1 MGLSQLQLAPGRA
14 LSAADEV
21 LPQFCIQCGT
31 CSVVCPMIEYMEYSP
46 RVLNAMLIAGR
57 HDDVL
62 RSRAI
67 WACTGCYAC
76 TVECPKQLPV
86 TESIYALKRASMRAG
101 AYPRRFITPVLARQF
116 VRLIN
121 KRGRSSEAWISL
133 ALYLRTR
140 PLQLLR
146 YAPVALRLM
155 RRGRLPLRPESVR
168 EPAQLR
174 RVLAALDVTTGRTHE
189 LRLLSWMLGEGDR
202 PRL

>member
-1 MGLSQLQLAPGRA
+1 MGLSQPDFVPGRA
-14 LSAADEV
+14 PGAADQV
-21 LPQFCIQCGT
+21 LPPFCIQCGT
-31 CSVVCPMIEYMEYSP
+31 CSVFCPMIEYMDYSP
-46 RVLNAMLIAGR
+46 RVLNAMLMAGR
-57 HDDVL
+57 HDEVL

-86 TESIYALKRASMRAG
+86 TESIYALKRASMRAS
-101 AYPRRFITPVLARQF
+101 AYPRRFVTPVLARQF
-116 VRLIN
+116 VRMIN
-121 KRGRSSEAWISL
+121 KQGRSSEAWISL

-155 RRGRLPLRPESVR
+155 RRGRLPLRHESVR

-174 RVLAALDVTTGRTHE
+174 RVLDALDVTTVE
-189 LRLLSWMLGEGDR
+189 DA
-202 PRL
+202 

>member
-1 MGLSQLQLAPGRA
+1 MNLSQVELVPGRA
-14 LSAADEV
+14 LETADEV
-21 LPQFCIQCGT
+21 LPPFCIQCGT
-31 CSVVCPMIEYMEYSP
+31 CSAFCPMIEYMDHSP
-46 RVLNAMLIAGR
+46 RALNAMLMAGR
-57 HDDVL
+57 YGDVL
-62 RSRAI
+62 SSRAI

-101 AYPRRFITPVLARQF
+101 AYPRRFVTPVLARQF
-116 VRLIN
+116 VRLID

-168 EPAQLR
+168 KPAQLR
-174 RVLAALDVTTGRTHE
+174 KVLAALDATTGE
-189 LRLLSWMLGEGDR
+189 DSDS
-202 PRL
+202 

>member
-1 MGLSQLQLAPGRA
+1 MGSSQLQLAPGRA
-14 LSAADEV
+14 PGGADEV
-21 LPQFCIQCGT
+21 LPPFCIQCGT
-31 CSVVCPMIEYMEYSP
+31 CSVFCPMIDYMEYSP
-46 RVLNAMLIAGR
+46 RVLNALLMAGR
-57 HDDVL
+57 YDDVL

-101 AYPRRFITPVLARQF
+101 AYPRRFVTPVLARQF
-116 VRLIN
+116 VRLVDR
-121 KRGRSSEAWISL
+121 RGRSSEAWISL

-140 PLQLLR
+140 PFQLLR

-155 RRGRLPLRPESVR
+155 RRGRLPLRPDSVR

-174 RVLAALDVTTGRTHE
+174 RVLAALDVTTGEDT
-189 LRLLSWMLGEGDR
+189 
-202 PRL
+202 

>member
-1 MGLSQLQLAPGRA
+1 MGLSQPEFSPGRA
-14 LSAADEV
+14 PATADGV
-21 LPQFCIQCGT
+21 LPPFCIQCGV
-31 CSVVCPMIEYMEYSP
+31 CSVFCPMIEYMDHSP
-46 RVLNAMLIAGR
+46 RVLNAMLMAGR
-57 HDDVL
+57 QDDVL

-67 WACTGCYAC
+67 WVCTGCYAC

-101 AYPRRFITPVLARQF
+101 VYPRRFITPVLARQF
-116 VRLIN
+116 VRTID

-133 ALYLRTR
+133 SLYLRTR

-146 YAPVALRLM
+146 YAPVAVRLV

-174 RVLAALDVTTGRTHE
+174 RVLAALDATA
-189 LRLLSWMLGEGDR
+189 GEGT
-202 PRL
+202 

>member
-1 MGLSQLQLAPGRA
+1 MRLSQLKLASDGA
-14 LSAADEV
+14 LGAADEL

-31 CSVVCPMIEYMEYSP
+31 CTAVCPMIEYMDYSP
-46 RVLNAMLIAGR
+46 RVLNAMLTAGR
-57 HDDVL
+57 YDDVL

-86 TESIYALKRASMRAG
+86 TESIYALKRASMRTG
-101 AYPRRFITPVLARQF
+101 VYPRRFATPVLARQF

-121 KRGRSSEAWISL
+121 RRGRCSEVSL
-133 ALYLRTR
+133 SLSLYLRTR
-140 PLQLLR
+140 PFQLLK

-155 RRGRLPLRPESVR
+155 RRGRLPLWPESVR

-174 RVLAALDVTTGRTHE
+174 RVLAALDATTGE
-189 LRLLSWMLGEGDR
+189 DS
-202 PRL
+202 